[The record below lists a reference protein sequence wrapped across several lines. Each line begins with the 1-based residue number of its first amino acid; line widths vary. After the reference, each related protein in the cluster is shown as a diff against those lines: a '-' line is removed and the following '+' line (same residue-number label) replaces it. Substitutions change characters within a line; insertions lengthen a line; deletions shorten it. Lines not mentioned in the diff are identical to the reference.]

1 MKFITKAKDNVVKA
15 YHTDPNLNRARSW
28 VNPVL
33 TRLPSATAEYISEK
47 VPAAHWLPHYNYKW
61 LLQDVLAGITIGV
74 MLIPQGLAYAK
85 IATIPVE
92 HGLYSSWLPSAM
104 YFFLGTSKGKQ
115 PVPLIAFTLQLI
127 HFHRSI

>member
-15 YHTDPNLNRARSW
+15 YRTDPNLNRARSW
-28 VNPVL
+28 VKPVL

-115 PVPLIAFTLQLI
+115 TV
-127 HFHRSI
+127 SVV